1 MKAIPFPFLMTATTV
16 QTSVSTNVQTVQDIY
31 ACFGKGDIPGI
42 LEKLDDNVR
51 WEEWADNSAQ
61 KAGVP
66 WMQPQRGKE
75 GVLAFFQSVGS
86 SLQIKD
92 FQVLSLMDGGHQI
105 AAEFVIEADVLS
117 TGGHYR
123 DEEMHLWTFNE
134 AGKVV
139 RLRHYIDTQKHVMA
153 AKV

>member
-1 MKAIPFPFLMTATTV
+1 MSNNLSTV
-16 QTSVSTNVQTVQDIY
+16 QQIY
-31 ACFGKGDIPGI
+31 ACFGQGDIPGI

-51 WEEWADNSAQ
+51 WEEWSDNSAQ

-66 WMQPQRGKE
+66 WMQPQIGKV
-75 GVLAFFQSVGS
+75 GALAFFQCLGS
-86 SLQIKD
+86 SVQLKD
-92 FQVLSLMDGGHQI
+92 FQVLSFMDGGNQV
-105 AAEFVIEADVLS
+105 AVEFVIEADVLA

-139 RLRHYIDTQKHVMA
+139 RLRHYLDTHKHVMVA
-153 AKV
+153 SAQ

>member
-1 MKAIPFPFLMTATTV
+1 MTI
-16 QTSVSTNVQTVQDIY
+16 QQIY
-31 ACFGKGDIPGI
+31 ACFGQGDIPGI

-66 WMQPQRGKE
+66 WMQAQQGKE
-75 GVLAFFQSVGS
+75 GALAFFQTVGS

-92 FQVLSLMDGGHQI
+92 FQILSLMDGGNQI
-105 AAEFVIEADVLS
+105 AAEFIIEAAVLA
-117 TGGHYR
+117 TGKNYR

-134 AGKVV
+134 EGKVV
-139 RLRHYIDTQKHVMA
+139 RLRHYLDTHKHVMA
-153 AKV
+153 ASAQ